1 MNRTVKCIRERLCA
15 VTRRQWLALLV
26 PVSVLLTLTAVL
38 YAVFGRKLLIIIED
52 PQAFKVWIDGFGVWG
67 EAAFVGI
74 RTAQTVFKFIPAE
87 PLEVGSGYAFGVWG
101 GLFLC
106 MLGTEL
112 GSAVILLLSK
122 RYGMRFV
129 SRFTDPEKLREFSFL
144 QDNRKLRPLLF
155 LIYFIP
161 GAPKDLLTY
170 FIAFTDIRLWEY
182 LLITAFARIP
192 SIITSTMCGAYFGE
206 KRYLAAV
213 LVYALTALLSV
224 AGVFVYRRIAIG
236 NTAGTDEKIR
246 SSDREDPSTESG
258 FHQ

>member
-1 MNRTVKCIRERLCA
+1 MKRTFQTVNEKLHA
-15 VTRRQWLALLV
+15 MTRRQW
-26 PVSVLLTLTAVL
+26 VLLLLPVAVLLGTTAIL
-38 YAVFGRKLLIIIED
+38 YAVFGRKLLVVIED
-52 PQAFKVWIDGFGVWG
+52 PQTFKAWIDSLGAWG

-87 PLEVGSGYAFGVWG
+87 PLEVGSGYAFGIWG

-112 GSAVILLLSK
+112 GSAVILLLSQK
-122 RYGMRFV
+122 YGMRFV
-129 SRFTDPEKLREFSFL
+129 SRFADSEKLKEFSFL

-170 FIAFTDIRLWEY
+170 FVAFTDIRLWEY
-182 LLITAFARIP
+182 LLITAVARVP

-206 KRYLAAV
+206 KNYLAAV
-213 LVYALTALLSV
+213 LVYGATLLLSGL
-224 AGVFVYRRIAIG
+224 GVIVYRRIVRS
-236 NTAGTDEKIR
+236 TAETDETPVPPAV
-246 SSDREDPSTESG
+246 EV
-258 FHQ
+258 